1 MSAKTGEMVH
11 EAILEIGKKMMQ
23 VYPKVV
29 GVQGGME
36 LRETKNRA
44 QGKKCCG
51 N

>member
-1 MSAKTGEMVH
+1 VSAKTGEKVH
-11 EAILEIGKKMMQ
+11 EAILEIAKKMMQ

-29 GVQGGME
+29 GSQHGTV
-36 LRETKNRA
+36 LKETKNRN